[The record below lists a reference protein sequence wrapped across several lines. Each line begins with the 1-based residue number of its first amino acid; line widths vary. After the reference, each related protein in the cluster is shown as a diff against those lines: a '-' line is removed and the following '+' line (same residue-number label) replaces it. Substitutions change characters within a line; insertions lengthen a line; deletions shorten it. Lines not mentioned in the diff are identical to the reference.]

1 MKTRHFVSS
10 LFASAL
16 TLFVANVASA
26 ATLTL
31 PSELEVQGSEVKLVQ
46 QQKVLSL
53 DSGKQLVEVVYRDL
67 FADNADDSGAW
78 ITSAPL
84 YLTLDVRSDDA
95 YRLVLPEIVTQQD
108 AETFIRMPNALLM
121 SEGGQQQQLTLMN
134 HQQLMEKIWLEN

>member
-1 MKTRHFVSS
+1 MKTRHFVSR

-26 ATLTL
+26 ASLTL

-78 ITSAPL
+78 LTSAPL
-84 YLTLDVRSDDA
+84 YLTLDVQRDDA

-108 AETFIRMPNALLM
+108 AETFIRMPKTLLV
-121 SEGGQQQQLTLMN
+121 SEDGQQQQITLMN

>member
-1 MKTRHFVSS
+1 MKTRHFVRSF
-10 LFASAL
+10 LASAL
-16 TLFVANVASA
+16 TIFVTNFASA
-26 ATLTL
+26 ASLTL

-84 YLTLDVRSDDA
+84 YLTLDVKDDDA
-95 YRLVLPEIVTQQD
+95 YRLVLPKIITQQD
-108 AETFIRMPNALLM
+108 AETFIRMPKAHLV
-121 SEGGQQQQLTLMN
+121 SEDGLQQQLTLMN
-134 HQQLMEKIWLEN
+134 HQQLMEKLWLEK